1 MDKLWGGLAAALLVV
16 LAGCGGEA
24 PEEAADS
31 APRTT
36 LVTATEAQSR
46 QVEVIER
53 SLGQIISK
61 VDPMI
66 SAEVAGRVE
75 QVLVEVGDEVASG
88 EVLARIDA
96 EDYQLNLDQVRADI
110 ARLEALRQQQQRLV
124 ERYRKLV
131 ADKFF
136 SESALDEAEAQLRGT
151 QQQLLAARA
160 QLGQAQ
166 RNVGR
171 TEVRSPAAGRI
182 DARLISSGDYVG
194 IGTPLFQLSTSEMLQ
209 VVFPFPESLSGRLE
223 RGQPVRMRVPSAPQ
237 AEPVEAPITQLRPAI
252 GVEGRAVEVIVD
264 IENPGG
270 WRPGA
275 SVDGEVVLEVRRSVV
290 VPPVA
295 IVRRPSGVV
304 AYEIV
309 DGVAQERVVRLGVQ
323 RADFVEV
330 LEGLEA
336 GATVAVEGASYLTDG
351 APVRLQEPVT

>member
-1 MDKLWGGLAAALLVV
+1 MNKLWGGLAAALFVV
-16 LAGCGGEA
+16 LGGCGGEA
-24 PEEAADS
+24 PEEATDA

-36 LVTATEAQSR
+36 LVTATKAQAR
-46 QVEVIER
+46 QVEVVER

-66 SAEVAGRVE
+66 AAEVAGRVE
-75 QVLVEVGDEVASG
+75 QVLVQVGDEVAAD

-96 EDYQLNLDQVRADI
+96 EDYRLNLDQVRADI

-136 SESALDEAEAQLRGT
+136 SESALDEAETQLRAT
-151 QQQLLAARA
+151 QQQLRAAQA
-160 QLGQAQ
+160 QLRQAE

-171 TEVRSPAAGRI
+171 TDVRSPAAGRI

-194 IGTPLFQLSTSEMLQ
+194 VGTPLFQLSTSDMLQ
-209 VVFPFPESLSGRLE
+209 VVFPFPESLSGRLD
-223 RGQPVRMRVPSAPQ
+223 RGQIVRMVVPSAPQ
-237 AEPVEAPITQLRPAI
+237 AAPVEAPITELRPAI
-252 GVEGRAVEVIVD
+252 GVQSRAVEVIVEV
-264 IENPGG
+264 ENPGG

-290 VPPVA
+290 VPPLAV
-295 IVRRPSGVV
+295 VRRPSGVV
-304 AYEIV
+304 VYELV

-323 RADFVEV
+323 RADFIEV

-336 GATVAVEGASYLTDG
+336 GATVAVDGASYLTDG
-351 APVRLQEPVT
+351 APVRMQEPAA